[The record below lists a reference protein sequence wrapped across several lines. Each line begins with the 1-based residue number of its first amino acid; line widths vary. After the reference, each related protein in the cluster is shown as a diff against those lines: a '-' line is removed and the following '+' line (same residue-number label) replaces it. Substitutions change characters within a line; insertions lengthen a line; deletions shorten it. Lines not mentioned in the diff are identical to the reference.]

1 MTIIE
6 QLSRAGRQ
14 VQARV
19 AGYADSAVQS
29 ARGSVRKAADRVTAA
44 RAPVKT
50 LAEATQR
57 LNDVS
62 HRYVEQLVRQQVQTL
77 EGVITDGAKRLER
90 AAKAEGFKALVVNQA
105 ELMSASRDRLT
116 RDLKATWAIA
126 SSTGREI
133 GEVAVETYA
142 QLVHGAKTIR
152 KPAARRASA
161 RPRKAKRAR
170 QAKSAA

>member
-6 QLSRAGRQ
+6 TLNRAGQ
-14 VQARV
+14 GVQARV
-19 AGYADSAVQS
+19 AGYADSAVEKV
-29 ARGSVRKAADRVTAA
+29 RGSARKAADRVAAA
-44 RAPVKT
+44 RSPVKT

-57 LNDVS
+57 LNDLS
-62 HRYVEQLVRQQVQTL
+62 HRSVEQLVRQQVQTL

-90 AAKAEGFKALVVNQA
+90 AAKAEGLKALVADQA
-105 ELMSASRDRLT
+105 ELMSASRDRLK

-126 SSTGREI
+126 ASTGREI

-152 KPAARRASA
+152 KPAARRAPS
-161 RPRKAKRAR
+161 RSRKAKRTR
-170 QAKSAA
+170 RAKSAA